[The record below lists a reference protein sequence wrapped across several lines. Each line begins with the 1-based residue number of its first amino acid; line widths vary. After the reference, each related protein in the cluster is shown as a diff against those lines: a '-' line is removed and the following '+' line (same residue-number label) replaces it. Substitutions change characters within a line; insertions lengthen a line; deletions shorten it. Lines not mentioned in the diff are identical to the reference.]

1 MHKATMHG
9 TQDDTTNGAATELTP
24 DALEQCRGGMDQ
36 QALDAIMAAFRQDS
50 IQRERFGGM
59 HGGSAVERMAREAH
73 AKDNA
78 PLNAVSASFSNAT
91 ISYQP
96 PVR

>member
-1 MHKATMHG
+1 MNHETLHG
-9 TQDDTTNGAATELTP
+9 IQDDTSSERLELTP
-24 DALEQCRGGMDQ
+24 EALEQCRGGMDQ
-36 QALDAIMAAFRQDS
+36 QALDALMEAFLQDS
-50 IQRERFGGM
+50 IQMQRFGGI

-78 PLNAVSASFSNAT
+78 PLNAVSSAFSDAT
-91 ISYQP
+91 ITYRS